1 MNRSDPKNVTFK
13 KKNRHPK
20 KSFLKSISGK
30 LSAINVF
37 YVVSAVSQI
46 ILGLVVTLVS
56 ILNLVTPMFLAATLS
71 LIGCIVAMLGLY
83 QLYDVLKGAGG
94 SNDLVRDAIE
104 RAIKSRN

>member
-1 MNRSDPKNVTFK
+1 MNRSEPHNTTVK
-13 KKNRHPK
+13 KKKRQPK
-20 KSFLKSISGK
+20 RSIFKGISGK
-30 LSAINVF
+30 LAAINLF
-37 YVVSAVSQI
+37 YVVSAVAQI
-46 ILGLVVTLVS
+46 VLGLVVTLIS